1 MKMNIT
7 SQEKMVLDSL
17 PWGELIPLAIELIQ
31 EARLNGLFSDRA
43 IELIIEIVQLVIA
56 SMQQQ
61 GTMSADNWQSLIQ
74 LLIKFLPI
82 IIELIGKM
90 SPQQASPQQSPWLLS
105 RELAEALASPKS

>member
-90 SPQQASPQQSPWLLS
+90 SPQQASPQQAPWLLS